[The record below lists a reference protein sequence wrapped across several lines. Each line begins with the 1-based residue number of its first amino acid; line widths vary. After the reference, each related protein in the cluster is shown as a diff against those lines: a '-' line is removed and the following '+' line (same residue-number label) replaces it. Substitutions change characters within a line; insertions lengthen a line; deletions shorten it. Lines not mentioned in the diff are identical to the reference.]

1 MSKKILI
8 TGATDG
14 IGLEAAKMF
23 AALGHQILL
32 HGRSVEK
39 IAAAEK
45 TLTELNNGSVIHCY
59 QADLSSP
66 QETKHLVEQ
75 IKKDHQTLDVLI
87 NNAGVFK
94 TPQTVTPEGL
104 DTRLLVNTIAPYYLT
119 LELLPLLGRSGRVVN
134 LSSAAQ
140 AAVNTEVV
148 LGKIRIDDMEAY
160 AQSKLAIRLWTQYLA
175 RTLNEESPKFLAL
188 NPGSLLASKMVK
200 EGFGVKGHDIGIGA
214 KAILRMALEEDA
226 QHHNGEY
233 FDNDIGEFAALP
245 MEYSSPNTSSE
256 LVDAIEE
263 VLRKFY

>member
-32 HGRSVEK
+32 HGRNPEK

-45 TLTELNNGSVIHCY
+45 ILAELSNDGSVYSY
-59 QADLSSP
+59 QADLSCP
-66 QETKHLVEQ
+66 QEAKHLVER

-87 NNAGVFK
+87 NNAGVLK
-94 TPQTVTPEGL
+94 TPVTVTLEGL
-104 DTRLLVNTIAPYYLT
+104 DIRLVVNTITPYYLT
-119 LELLPLLGRSGRVVN
+119 LELLPLMGHSGRVIN

-140 AAVNTEVV
+140 AKVDTQAV
-148 LGKIRIDDMEAY
+148 LGKTRVDDMTAY
-160 AQSKLAIRLWTQYLA
+160 AQSKLAIRLWTRYLA
-175 RTLNEESPKFLAL
+175 RTLNKASPKLLAL

-200 EGFGVKGHDIGIGA
+200 EGFGVKGNDIGIGA

-226 QHHNGEY
+226 EHHNGDY
-233 FDNDIGEFAALP
+233 FDNDMGEFAALP
-245 MEYSSPNTSSE
+245 MEHTSANTSSE
-256 LVDAIEE
+256 LMDAIEE